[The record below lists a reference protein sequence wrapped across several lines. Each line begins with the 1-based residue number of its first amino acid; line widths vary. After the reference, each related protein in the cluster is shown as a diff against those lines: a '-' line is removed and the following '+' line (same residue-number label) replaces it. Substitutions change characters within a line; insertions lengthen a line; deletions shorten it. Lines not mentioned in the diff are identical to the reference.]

1 MLLWTD
7 LIILLS
13 FNSKESY
20 KSSSIIRVNQFVRL
34 DMLEW
39 SIDFQPDIGIPAA
52 VWYDLET
59 VATL

>member
-20 KSSSIIRVNQFVRL
+20 KSFSIIRVNQFVRL
-34 DMLEW
+34 GMLEW
-39 SIDFQPDIGIPAA
+39 SIDFQPDIGILAA

>member
-20 KSSSIIRVNQFVRL
+20 KSYSIIRVNQFVRL
-34 DMLEW
+34 GMLEW
-39 SIDFQPDIGIPAA
+39 SIDSQPDIGIPAA